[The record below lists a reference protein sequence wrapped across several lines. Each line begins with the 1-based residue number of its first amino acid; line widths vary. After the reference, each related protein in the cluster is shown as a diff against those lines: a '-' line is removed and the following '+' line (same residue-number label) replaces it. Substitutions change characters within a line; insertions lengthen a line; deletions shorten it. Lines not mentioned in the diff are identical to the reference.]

1 MNVIVGVCVRNLKMP
16 FMVSFLLKLGLTFR
30 IRLMVTAGSSLVFE
44 LACELL
50 DSFISAIYAPTLTN
64 LSHLYRYI
72 VGMMV
77 LLSMRH

>member
-1 MNVIVGVCVRNLKMP
+1 MNVIVGVCVRNLKTP

-30 IRLMVTAGSSLVFE
+30 IRLMVTAGSSLVSG

-50 DSFISAIYAPTLTN
+50 DSFISAIYASTLTN

-77 LLSMRH
+77 LLLMRH